1 MYCMG
6 YVGRQRACSCFSQG
20 SQFEVTYYNDQKPVA
35 RRRPE
40 EGMAHKGPPVLLMQS
55 EAKMFTKRAFRS
67 REIAS
72 FASQVDGTNGDV
84 RLHKVGGRASSATD
98 ISPRRTKDDWIKEG
112 ARTQNGRIRESERRA
127 QPQQRFA

>member
-1 MYCMG
+1 
-6 YVGRQRACSCFSQG
+6 
-20 SQFEVTYYNDQKPVA
+20 
-35 RRRPE
+35 
-40 EGMAHKGPPVLLMQS
+40 MAHKGPPILLMQS
-55 EAKMFTKRAFRS
+55 EAKMFTKRPFRS

-84 RLHKVGGRASSATD
+84 RLHKVGGRASCATD
-98 ISPRRTKDDWIKEG
+98 VSPRRRTKEDWIKGG